1 MTSYVVRFCD
11 IPRYERTVGL
21 IQGVID
27 WIEEQSTEG
36 IWADA
41 DETEKL
47 RAWLARR
54 QLMTALMNLED
65 DKAGKEDWVGSRPV
79 DPETGEY
86 LPGGD
91 YRIIE

>member
-1 MTSYVVRFCD
+1 MTSYVVKFCD

-27 WIEEQSTEG
+27 WIEEQSREG
-36 IWADA
+36 IWT
-41 DETEKL
+41 DENDTEKMTV
-47 RAWLARR
+47 RSARR
-54 QLMTALMNLED
+54 SLMQALVNLEE